1 MIHGFH
7 ECVGFHVQL
16 SGPCDAV
23 RVGRARAALVLICNI
38 SILLSGCVWKTE
50 MKAERGSQ
58 SGAECEARRKDC
70 IYHGGL

>member
-1 MIHGFH
+1 
-7 ECVGFHVQL
+7 
-16 SGPCDAV
+16 V